1 MKLEDDILTSSMYK
15 PGDRIKV
22 FYGKGKNQCLYEA
35 KIIGLEE
42 GETGRDYLVHY
53 NGWNNRY
60 DEWINEAR
68 IAEKVT
74 GPSKATRPQY
84 KVRGWSYIH
93 VHMCVCN
100 M

>member
-1 MKLEDDILTSSMYK
+1 M
-15 PGDRIKV
+15 

-42 GETGRDYLVHY
+42 GEMGRDYLVHY

-60 DEWINEAR
+60 DEWINEER
-68 IAEKVT
+68 IAERVT

-84 KVRGWSYIH
+84 SKVSRHCGTKSSLRAVH
-93 VHMCVCN
+93 VQL
-100 M
+100 